1 MKVIEFS
8 EINSTNTYLKENYE
22 TLPNL
27 TIVKAEHQTM
37 GKGRLGRT
45 WIDNDD
51 LLFSILIKNGLSQPL
66 DYSLLIAATLIK
78 VLKSY
83 NPMVKWPNDI
93 LINQKKVAGIL
104 LEAVTK
110 QTIECV
116 IIGVGINVN
125 TKAFPNDLIIKATSL
140 KNESSEVNKI
150 ELFKN
155 ILNTFKDEYDRYLKH
170 QSDYLDA
177 IKNHFYLQDK
187 EVSFIYKEKEHRGIV
202 KGITKTGEII
212 IETANNILITLSSGE
227 VTFEQMY
234 NKNRD

>member
-125 TKAFPNDLIIKATSL
+125 TKAFSNDLIIKATSL

-170 QSDYLDA
+170 QSDYLDV
-177 IKNHFYLQDK
+177 IKNHFSEGQNGK
-187 EVSFIYKEKEHRGIV
+187 
-202 KGITKTGEII
+202 
-212 IETANNILITLSSGE
+212 
-227 VTFEQMY
+227 
-234 NKNRD
+234 